1 MAAAFP
7 FTVST
12 TGRLVFLSCFMKSP
26 DRRRN
31 VVRDWMSLV
40 ISSME
45 PLLGESTFLGA
56 TRIARP
62 SKDHDDGTALCSQW
76 HDVAIRGCRLQESH
90 VLMPA
95 SGPVRSEEHTSELQ
109 SLR

>member
-56 TRIARP
+56 TRVACPR
-62 SKDHDDGTALCSQW
+62 KEHDDRTDRTAQWSPW
-76 HDVAIRGCRLQESH
+76 HDVAIRVTACKTALADFGGVVSKKS
-90 VLMPA
+90 
-95 SGPVRSEEHTSELQ
+95 SGAVGR
-109 SLR
+109 